1 MHIDEHALHDPFQS
15 AYRRGHST
23 ETALLRVKND
33 IAETL
38 DKKCTTILVMLDLS
52 AAFDSVVHELLMTRL
67 EQSFGITDKALAW
80 LISYI
85 SERNQKVVV
94 GSAESG
100 GSVVTR
106 GVPQGSVLGPILYCI
121 YTKPIGRIITRHGM
135 NHHCYADD
143 LQIYLAVDRDES
155 IVTALAKV
163 ELCVA
168 EVAAWLTK
176 INNNLKLN
184 MEKSEVIM
192 FSSAKKRDSLPADLY
207 MTVAGHQIK
216 PSSCVRNLGVTF
228 DCNLRMEQQIANV
241 VKVCYYQIR
250 NIGRIRPHLT
260 NESCKTLVHALVT
273 SRLDYCNSLLY
284 GIPNNTMQRL
294 QRVQNCAAR
303 IITRTKKYDHIIWD
317 QPTLSE
323 SNLQSAAIDLLCSK
337 RGSARLPEWIVQ
349 LQTRKQNSTICLTA
363 APFVHTGL
371 TDCHPRWSPFRR
383 LLGSSMEQFAVFDQN
398 CLNRTQF

>member
-52 AAFDSVVHELLMTRL
+52 AAFDSVLHELLMTRL
-67 EQSFGITDKALAW
+67 EQSFGITDKVLAW

-106 GVPQGSVLGPILYCI
+106 GVPQGSGLGPILYCI

-168 EVAAWLTK
+168 EVAAWLT
-176 INNNLKLN
+176 NNNLKLN
-184 MEKSEVIM
+184 MEKSEVII
-192 FSSAKKRDSLPADLY
+192 FPRRRNATACLL
-207 MTVAGHQIK
+207 I
-216 PSSCVRNLGVTF
+216 CV
-228 DCNLRMEQQIANV
+228 
-241 VKVCYYQIR
+241 
-250 NIGRIRPHLT
+250 
-260 NESCKTLVHALVT
+260 
-273 SRLDYCNSLLY
+273 
-284 GIPNNTMQRL
+284 
-294 QRVQNCAAR
+294 
-303 IITRTKKYDHIIWD
+303 
-317 QPTLSE
+317 
-323 SNLQSAAIDLLCSK
+323 
-337 RGSARLPEWIVQ
+337 
-349 LQTRKQNSTICLTA
+349 
-363 APFVHTGL
+363 
-371 TDCHPRWSPFRR
+371 
-383 LLGSSMEQFAVFDQN
+383 
-398 CLNRTQF
+398 

>member
-1 MHIDEHALHDPFQS
+1 MEVAVVV
-15 AYRRGHST
+15 Y
-23 ETALLRVKND
+23 KND

-100 GSVVTR
+100 GSDVTR

-168 EVAAWLTK
+168 EVKFNRHRA
-176 INNNLKLN
+176 
-184 MEKSEVIM
+184 
-192 FSSAKKRDSLPADLY
+192 
-207 MTVAGHQIK
+207 
-216 PSSCVRNLGVTF
+216 
-228 DCNLRMEQQIANV
+228 
-241 VKVCYYQIR
+241 
-250 NIGRIRPHLT
+250 
-260 NESCKTLVHALVT
+260 
-273 SRLDYCNSLLY
+273 
-284 GIPNNTMQRL
+284 
-294 QRVQNCAAR
+294 CA
-303 IITRTKKYDHIIWD
+303 IW
-317 QPTLSE
+317 
-323 SNLQSAAIDLLCSK
+323 
-337 RGSARLPEWIVQ
+337 V
-349 LQTRKQNSTICLTA
+349 
-363 APFVHTGL
+363 
-371 TDCHPRWSPFRR
+371 
-383 LLGSSMEQFAVFDQN
+383 
-398 CLNRTQF
+398 